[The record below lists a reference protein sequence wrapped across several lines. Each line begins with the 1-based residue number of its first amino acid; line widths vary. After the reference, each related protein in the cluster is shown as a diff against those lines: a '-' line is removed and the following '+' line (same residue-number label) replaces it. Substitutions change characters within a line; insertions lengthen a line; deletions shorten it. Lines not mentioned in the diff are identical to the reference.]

1 MNKPANYDEIEKL
14 CFSDIKDLKTI
25 KNYIKTTLIYKEM
38 LSDRIDEINR
48 TQGVGYTVKQI
59 FDLHATYAAV
69 TEILDAAEY
78 KKHLLFCEKNNIRI
92 VPNGYEYKSWTYAS
106 FKEVYKDLLSDK
118 KERFLIG
125 IMVYFIFGT
134 TVIAALIIL
143 LGGLGIIPW

>member
-1 MNKPANYDEIEKL
+1 MIEPANYKEIEKL
-14 CFSDIKDLKTI
+14 CFSEIKDLKTI

-38 LSDRIDEINR
+38 LSDRIDEISR
-48 TQGVGYTVKQI
+48 KKGVGYTIKQI
-59 FDLHATYAAV
+59 FDINATYVAV

-106 FKEVYKDLLSDK
+106 FKEVYKDVLSDK

-125 IMVYFIFGT
+125 VMVYFIFSI
-134 TVIAALIIL
+134 TVIAAIIIL

>member
-1 MNKPANYDEIEKL
+1 MNKPTNYNQIEKL
-14 CFSDIKDLKTI
+14 CFSDIKDLKAI

-38 LSDRIDEINR
+38 LSDRIDEISR
-48 TQGVGYTVKQI
+48 TQGVGYTIKQI
-59 FDLHATYAAV
+59 FDINATYTAI

-92 VPNGYEYKSWTYAS
+92 VPNGYEYRMWTYAS
-106 FKEVYKDLLSDK
+106 FEQVYKEVLSDK

-125 IMVYFIFGT
+125 VMVYFIFSI

>member
-25 KNYIKTTLIYKEM
+25 KSYIKTTLIYKEM
-38 LSDRIDEINR
+38 LSDRIDEIRR
-48 TQGVGYTVKQI
+48 TQGVGYTLKQVLDI
-59 FDLHATYAAV
+59 NATYAAV
-69 TEILDAAEY
+69 SEILDAAEY

-92 VPNGYEYKSWTYAS
+92 VPNGYEYRMWTYAS
-106 FKEVYKDLLSDK
+106 FKQVYKEVLSDK

-125 IMVYFIFGT
+125 IMVYFIFSVT
-134 TVIAALIIL
+134 IIAAIIIL

>member
-1 MNKPANYDEIEKL
+1 MNKPANYNEIEKL
-14 CFSDIKDLKTI
+14 CFSNIKDLKTI

-38 LSDRIDEINR
+38 LSDRIDEVNKA
-48 TQGVGYTVKQI
+48 QGVGYTVKQI
-59 FDLHATYAAV
+59 FDLHATYTAV

-78 KKHLLFCEKNNIRI
+78 KQHLLFCQKNNIRI

-106 FKEVYKDLLSDK
+106 FKEVYKDVLSDK

-125 IMVYFIFGT
+125 VMVYFIFGT

>member
-1 MNKPANYDEIEKL
+1 MIEPANYKEIEKL
-14 CFSDIKDLKTI
+14 CFSEIKDLKTI

-38 LSDRIDEINR
+38 LSDRIDEISR
-48 TQGVGYTVKQI
+48 KKGVGYTIKQI
-59 FDLHATYAAV
+59 FDINATYVAV

-106 FKEVYKDLLSDK
+106 FKEVYKDVLSDK

-125 IMVYFIFGT
+125 VMVYFIFGT
-134 TVIAALIIL
+134 TVIAAIIIL